1 MPLSNEELGEH
12 VASLERLLQGNPAG
26 QTAALTDYVHKLAA
40 FATSGD
46 RVPIEKTL
54 QLFGTAVGGRKRWQ
68 APFRDSGLLA
78 FALRGLTAARDD
90 EPIAKQCLRVIGNS
104 VADNDTNRELAV
116 RDIQAIISCLQS
128 AELRLTTLAVLF
140 NLCNDFDPAKAAA
153 ATLRLDATITT
164 FLVLD
169 RIPEAALDYATD
181 LLSWTTSNLNDTQF
195 KDEVSLET
203 FKSLLNVALQF
214 DEDHY
219 LEYIAILVHYLQD
232 PEFQQRIATPKLLDD
247 LVTLMLEFEARLQP
261 EEIKAVFEE
270 LATSKNADSTSSDEA
285 QVLLMAQLIGM
296 LSAAS
301 ASDIFSQNF
310 NIRSPV
316 IERMEAK
323 LRAPWESAQPSTI
336 CACVMMG
343 NLAMSDEVCI
353 DMVKIMELHVR
364 LITIMKKSDKPAL
377 LYAAAGIVRH
387 LTFPEANRALLA
399 DAGLMEACCRMLV
412 LEDPSVRG
420 EAAAILCKLVTG
432 NFYNIEKVMYET
444 VGPDTEASDA
454 NVSADTVI
462 FSHIVEQALVA
473 SKPLPSTTMKN
484 PMIELGRTIVAML
497 RYLGRPNAEKDVEAV
512 QIQILQ
518 VPQIARPIAQL
529 VRQRFYPEARSEGLL
544 GLGLLAQTLEGA
556 AAIADEIK
564 EDSGLLEIIKE
575 HANATEE
582 GLAQQNPST
591 ASRDHQNA
599 IVLLQALQNNAV
611 RELQE
616 AVGEVLRT
624 SRLTKWTQYSRIRQ
638 SLSKHQRDNSTR
650 RTSGDTSVLSSPS
663 RDSPGR
669 VRELARRATESPRG
683 VSARPRGSTF
693 VGELTDERPRTPV
706 RVRDAI
712 GEFEEISPKTV
723 VKELPARERLK
734 GKGMKRSNTMP
745 TS

>member
-1 MPLSNEELGEH
+1 MPLTNEELGDYI
-12 VASLERLLQGNPAG
+12 ASLERLLQGNPAG
-26 QTAALTDYVHKLAA
+26 QTAALTGYVHKLDA
-40 FATSGD
+40 FASSGD
-46 RVPIEKTL
+46 NEAIEKTL

-68 APFRDSGLLA
+68 APFRDSGILA
-78 FALRGLTAARDD
+78 YALRGLSTVRHED
-90 EPIAKQCLRVIGNS
+90 PIAKQYLRVIGNS

-116 RDIQAIISCLQS
+116 RELQAIAGCLPS
-128 AELRLTTLAVLF
+128 PELRLTTLAVLF
-140 NLCNDFDPAKAAA
+140 NLCNDFEPAKAAA
-153 ATLRLDATITT
+153 ATIRLDATICT

-181 LLSWTTSNLNDTQF
+181 LLNWTTSNLTDDQF

-203 FKSLLNVALQF
+203 FKSLLNVALQY
-214 DEDHY
+214 DEDHH
-219 LEYIAILVHYLQD
+219 LEYVAILVHYLQD

-247 LVTLMLEFEARLQP
+247 LVTLMLEFEARLEP
-261 EEIKAVFEE
+261 EDIDAVFEE
-270 LATSKNADSTSSDEA
+270 LATSKNADTVTSDEA
-285 QVLLMAQLIGM
+285 QVLLLAQLIGL

-301 ASDIFSQNF
+301 ATDVFAQNF
-310 NIRSPV
+310 NVRSPV
-316 IERMEAK
+316 IERLEAK
-323 LRAPWESAQPSTI
+323 LRAPWDSAYPSTI
-336 CACVMMG
+336 CACVMVG

-353 DMVKIMELHVR
+353 DMVKIMELHIR
-364 LITIMKKSDKPAL
+364 LILILKKSHKPAL
-377 LYAAAGIVRH
+377 LYAAAGFMRH

-412 LEDPSVRG
+412 LDDPSVRG
-420 EAAAILCKLVTG
+420 EAAAMLCKLVTG

-444 VGPDTEASDA
+444 VGPDTEAIDPD
-454 NVSADTVI
+454 VSADTVI
-462 FSHIVEQALVA
+462 FSHIVEQALA
-473 SKPLPSTTMKN
+473 PAKPLPSTTMKN

-556 AAIADEIK
+556 AAIAEEIK
-564 EDSGLLEIIKE
+564 EDSGLLETIKE
-575 HANATEE
+575 HANATEA
-582 GLAQQNPST
+582 GLAQQAPST

-638 SLSKHQRDNSTR
+638 SLSKHQGR
-650 RTSGDTSVLSSPS
+650 RSSGDVSTLGSPGGA
-663 RDSPGR
+663 SPGR
-669 VRELARRATESPRG
+669 VRELARRATDSPGTFPGR
-683 VSARPRGSTF
+683 ARGSTF
-693 VGELTDERPRTPV
+693 VGDGTDERPRTPLAREIV
-706 RVRDAI
+706 K
-712 GEFEEISPKTV
+712 EFEEVSPRTV
-723 VKELPARERLK
+723 VKESPARERLK
-734 GKGMKRSNTMP
+734 GKGMKRTNTAP
-745 TS
+745 Q

>member
-1 MPLSNEELGEH
+1 
-12 VASLERLLQGNPAG
+12 
-26 QTAALTDYVHKLAA
+26 
-40 FATSGD
+40 
-46 RVPIEKTL
+46 
-54 QLFGTAVGGRKRWQ
+54 
-68 APFRDSGLLA
+68 
-78 FALRGLTAARDD
+78 
-90 EPIAKQCLRVIGNS
+90 
-104 VADNDTNRELAV
+104 
-116 RDIQAIISCLQS
+116 
-128 AELRLTTLAVLF
+128 
-140 NLCNDFDPAKAAA
+140 
-153 ATLRLDATITT
+153 
-164 FLVLD
+164 
-169 RIPEAALDYATD
+169 
-181 LLSWTTSNLNDTQF
+181 
-195 KDEVSLET
+195 
-203 FKSLLNVALQF
+203 
-214 DEDHY
+214 
-219 LEYIAILVHYLQD
+219 
-232 PEFQQRIATPKLLDD
+232 
-247 LVTLMLEFEARLQP
+247 
-261 EEIKAVFEE
+261 
-270 LATSKNADSTSSDEA
+270 
-285 QVLLMAQLIGM
+285 
-296 LSAAS
+296 
-301 ASDIFSQNF
+301 
-310 NIRSPV
+310 
-316 IERMEAK
+316 
-323 LRAPWESAQPSTI
+323 
-336 CACVMMG
+336 
-343 NLAMSDEVCI
+343 
-353 DMVKIMELHVR
+353 
-364 LITIMKKSDKPAL
+364 
-377 LYAAAGIVRH
+377 
-387 LTFPEANRALLA
+387 
-399 DAGLMEACCRMLV
+399 
-412 LEDPSVRG
+412 
-420 EAAAILCKLVTG
+420 
-432 NFYNIEKVMYET
+432 MYET

-454 NVSADTVI
+454 DVSADTVI

-638 SLSKHQRDNSTR
+638 SLSKHQRDNSIR

>member
-78 FALRGLTAARDD
+78 FALRGLIAARDD
-90 EPIAKQCLRVIGNS
+90 ESIVKQCLRVIGNS

-140 NLCNDFDPAKAAA
+140 NLCNDFDPAKAAS

-181 LLSWTTSNLNDTQF
+181 LLSWTTSNLNDAQF

-219 LEYIAILVHYLQD
+219 LEYVAILVHYLQD

-247 LVTLMLEFEARLQP
+247 LVTLMLEFEARLEP

-270 LATSKNADSTSSDEA
+270 LATSKNTDSTSSDEA

-301 ASDIFSQNF
+301 ATDIFSQTF

-377 LYAAAGIVRH
+377 LYAAAGIMRH

-454 NVSADTVI
+454 DVSADTVI

-638 SLSKHQRDNSTR
+638 SLSKHQRDNSIR

>member
-90 EPIAKQCLRVIGNS
+90 ESIVKQCLRVIGNS

-140 NLCNDFDPAKAAA
+140 NLCNDFDPAKAAS

-181 LLSWTTSNLNDTQF
+181 LLSWTTSNLNDAQF

-219 LEYIAILVHYLQD
+219 LEYVAILVHYLQD

-247 LVTLMLEFEARLQP
+247 LVTLMLEFEARLEP

-270 LATSKNADSTSSDEA
+270 LATSKNTDSTSSDEA

-301 ASDIFSQNF
+301 ATDIFSQTF

-377 LYAAAGIVRH
+377 LYAAAGIMRH

-454 NVSADTVI
+454 DVSADTVI

-638 SLSKHQRDNSTR
+638 SLSKHQRDNSIR

>member
-1 MPLSNEELGEH
+1 MSLSNEELGEH

-90 EPIAKQCLRVIGNS
+90 ESIVKQCLRVIGNS
-104 VADNDTNRELAV
+104 VADNDANRELAV

-181 LLSWTTSNLNDTQF
+181 LLSWTTSNLNDAQF

-232 PEFQQRIATPKLLDD
+232 PEFQQGIATPKLLDD
-247 LVTLMLEFEARLQP
+247 LVSLMLEFEARLQP

-270 LATSKNADSTSSDEA
+270 LATSKNTDSTSSDEA

-301 ASDIFSQNF
+301 ATDIFSQTF

-377 LYAAAGIVRH
+377 LYAAAGIMRH

-454 NVSADTVI
+454 DVSADTVI

-638 SLSKHQRDNSTR
+638 SLSKHQRDSSIR

-693 VGELTDERPRTPV
+693 VGELRDERPRTPV